1 MRRSLWVPILLAS
14 LGFDAHGNEG
24 VESTLKARAMASA
37 SASSKV
43 AVASQAPFITA
54 RDPMPEMI
62 LREEQER
69 HGSRMTCQHSG
80 DDLCYDLADR
90 RIVYRPV
97 RQYMPK
103 IDGLTAENVS
113 LRRDRI
119 VIKYS
124 FR

>member
-1 MRRSLWVPILLAS
+1 MRRSLWVTLLLAS

-24 VESTLKARAMASA
+24 VESTLKSRAMASA

-43 AVASQAPFITA
+43 AAISQAPFIQA

-69 HGSRMTCQHSG
+69 RVYRATCQHARS
-80 DDLCYDLADR
+80 DLCYDLADR

-97 RQYMPK
+97 RRYMPK
-103 IDGLTAENVS
+103 FDGLTAENVS
-113 LRRDRI
+113 LRHDRI
-119 VIKYS
+119 IVKYS